1 MRHVAIER
9 AYSKHMIHFFY
20 FGRIPFGNIPGEGAV
35 GKHRCHVD
43 QAGRVPL
50 RDVSIEFAAC
60 K

>member
-1 MRHVAIER
+1 MNCAAMMGKGAI
-9 AYSKHMIHFFY
+9 HDLY
-20 FGRIPFGNIPGEGAV
+20 FGRIPFGNIPGEGAI